1 MSKTVEGTE
10 VKIYQLAPHIIEDL
24 KSKGVEFDWF
34 MSFSQRKLA
43 AEFLAEKREWI
54 RENKTK
60 VEEKQRLLKRLA
72 KTEDFLLTLIARLE
86 SDGQADESTSQGLTR
101 DCAMLFR
108 GVRTALDA

>member
-10 VKIYQLAPHIIEDL
+10 VKVYRLALHIIQDL
-24 KSKGVEFDWF
+24 QSKGVELESFP
-34 MSFSQRKLA
+34 MFSQRKLA

-86 SDGQADESTSQGLTR
+86 SDGQADESTCLGLTR
-101 DCAMLFR
+101 SMAMLFM
-108 GVRTALDA
+108 GIRTALDA